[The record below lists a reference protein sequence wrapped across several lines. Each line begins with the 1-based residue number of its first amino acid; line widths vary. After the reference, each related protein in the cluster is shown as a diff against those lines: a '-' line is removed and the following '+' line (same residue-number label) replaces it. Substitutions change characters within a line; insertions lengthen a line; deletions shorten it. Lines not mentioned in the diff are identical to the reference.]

1 MSKLT
6 VLIEFIR
13 IRQWYKNVIIFL
25 PLVFSFG
32 FFSADKFSL
41 ILSGFIALSLIS
53 SAMYVRND
61 IKDRDL
67 DRSHPLKTLRALPS
81 GKISI
86 KQAWPIFL
94 VLLSSG
100 FIIAYILNFWFFIIT
115 ILLFVNTEIYSKW
128 TKKIIFL
135 DAFSI
140 GINFIIRAVSG
151 IILLNEPLSPWIIL
165 GVFFVALFLAF
176 IKRKAEM
183 TTLEG
188 DAHKHRESLKD
199 YSEFSLN
206 TSLGISAVM
215 VIITYSLYAMN
226 GPTHDWRLIITV
238 PFIIFVIL
246 RQIHLSSIN
255 DKIAQTNEIIKDKQS
270 MIAISTYV
278 ILTITLLYLG
288 PSEIFSHNFE
298 SLLELKLG

>member
-1 MSKLT
+1 MSN
-6 VLIEFIR
+6 IR
-13 IRQWYKNVIIFL
+13 ILIDLIRVRQWYKNVIIFL

-41 ILSGFIALSLIS
+41 ILAGFFALSLVS

-61 IKDRDL
+61 IKDVEQ
-67 DRSHPLKTLRALPS
+67 DRSHPLKTLRAFPS
-81 GKISI
+81 GKIST
-86 KQAWPIFL
+86 KLAWSIFL
-94 VLLSSG
+94 ILLSSG
-100 FIIAYILNFWFFIIT
+100 FTIAYVLDFWFFIIV
-115 ILLFVNTEIYSKW
+115 ILLFVNTEIYTRY

-135 DAFSI
+135 DVFSI
-140 GINFIIRAVSG
+140 GINFIIRAISG
-151 IILLNEPLSPWIIL
+151 IVLLNTPLSPWIIL

-176 IKRKAEM
+176 IKRKVEM
-183 TTLEG
+183 MTLKG

-226 GPTHDWRLIITV
+226 GPTNDWRLIITV

-255 DKIAQTNEIIKDKQS
+255 DKTAQTNEIIKDKQS
-270 MIAISTYV
+270 LIAILSYV
-278 ILTITLLYLG
+278 ILTIVLLYLG
-288 PSEIFSHNFE
+288 PSEIFSHNF
-298 SLLELKLG
+298 

>member
-1 MSKLT
+1 MTEVKIIID
-6 VLIEFIR
+6 LIR
-13 IRQWYKNVIIFL
+13 VRQWYKNIIIFL
-25 PLVFSFG
+25 PLVFSLG
-32 FFSADKFSL
+32 FFSPEKFSL
-41 ILSGFIALSLIS
+41 ILAGFFALSLVS

-61 IKDRDL
+61 IKDVEQ
-67 DRSHPLKTLRALPS
+67 DRLHHLKKNRA
-81 GKISI
+81 
-86 KQAWPIFL
+86 
-94 VLLSSG
+94 LSSG
-100 FIIAYILNFWFFIIT
+100 KVSTKQACSLFLILISSGFAIAYVLDFWFLVIT
-115 ILLFVNTEIYSKW
+115 VMLLENTEIYSRW

-151 IILLNEPLSPWIIL
+151 IILLNSPLSPWIIL

-183 TTLEG
+183 ITLE

-215 VIITYSLYAMN
+215 VIVTYSLYAMN

-246 RQIHLSSIN
+246 RQLHLSSIN
-255 DKIAQTNEIIKDKQS
+255 DKIAQTNEVLKDKQS
-270 MIAISTYV
+270 LIAILIYAV
-278 ILTITLLYLG
+278 LTVGLIYLG
-288 PSEIFSHNFE
+288 PSELFSHNF
-298 SLLELKLG
+298 